1 MNRIPDGSVVKYLPA
16 NAGDMELIPG
26 VRKSPWKRIWQHTPV
41 FFLEKSHGQRAWWTT
56 VCGVAKSQTQLSN
69 WLHKQTKHRRGDRNC
84 MWPAK
89 PKIFTISGWDLSWTT
104 VPYPLLTNDQLF
116 KTAGRVRNIA
126 YVNGTE
132 IFCLRTNE
140 KCHRSEKGIKPTDGR
155 VVRLSLLLINVSNPI
170 WISREL
176 CITFVW
182 YFCAVRIKISM
193 GYLWYPS

>member
-1 MNRIPDGSVVKYLPA
+1 MATHSSILARKIPWTESLVDYSLQGGKES
-16 NAGDMELIPG
+16 DTTERLI
-26 VRKSPWKRIWQHTPV
+26 T
-41 FFLEKSHGQRAWWTT
+41 
-56 VCGVAKSQTQLSN
+56 
-69 WLHKQTKHRRGDRNC
+69 QTKHRRGDQNC

-89 PKIFTISGWDLSWTT
+89 PEMFTISGWDLSWTT

-116 KTAGRVRNIA
+116 KTVGRVRNIA

-140 KCHRSEKGIKPTDGR
+140 KCGKGIKPIDGR
-155 VVRLSLLLINVSNPI
+155 VVRLSLILINVSNPI

-182 YFCAVRIKISM
+182 YFRAVRIKNSMISR
-193 GYLWYPS
+193 LKSLDIWHHKR